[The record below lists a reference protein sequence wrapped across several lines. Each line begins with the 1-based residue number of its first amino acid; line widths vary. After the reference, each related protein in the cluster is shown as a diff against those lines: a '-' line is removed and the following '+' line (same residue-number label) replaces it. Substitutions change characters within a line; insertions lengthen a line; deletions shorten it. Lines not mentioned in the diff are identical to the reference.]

1 MVTDDDT
8 LLNVPQLLRVLDSH
22 DDKKACPAGL
32 YATEPL
38 DKSGYACWAA
48 LQSINRRNTRYT
60 TLRVFGAARQSAE
73 TGTVGPVL
81 RPPCEARAWMEWHV
95 PLQAVYLG
103 ERYGWSHTE
112 DHEGLGY

>member
-1 MVTDDDT
+1 MTRFSMCRSCFASWIPTTTRRLV
-8 LLNVPQLLRVLDSH
+8 LLGCTQ
-22 DDKKACPAGL
+22 
-32 YATEPL
+32 TEPL
-38 DKSGYACWAA
+38 NKSGYACWAA